1 MDSNLQRLYELQGLD
16 SRIAGLERKLE
27 AIPVRIQAL
36 HDADE
41 QARSALE
48 AQRGKLAG
56 VRKDLRSREKD
67 LEQNASEKAKRDAKL
82 YEVKTNKEYSA
93 VLAEIESPGRGR
105 IEEETGPGAQER
117 MTREIGEA
125 EGRLKRQEQESKAQ
139 EGAATEELRALETD
153 LAVVRA
159 ERESLARDIPRDLL
173 TQYNRLLKGRGG
185 LAVAVVSA
193 NGICSGCR
201 LPPQRL
207 NELRQSARSHLR
219 GLRPIPHIVVSP
231 PAPPSPPR

>member
-27 AIPVRIQAL
+27 AIPGRIQAI

-93 VLAEIESPGRGR
+93 VLAEIESLKVEKGR
-105 IEEETGPGAQER
+105 IEEETLGLMETQER

-139 EGAATEELRALETD
+139 EATATEELRALEAD
-153 LAVVRA
+153 LAVVRV
-159 ERESLARDIPRDLL
+159 ERESLARDIP
-173 TQYNRLLKGRGG
+173 
-185 LAVAVVSA
+185 
-193 NGICSGCR
+193 
-201 LPPQRL
+201 
-207 NELRQSARSHLR
+207 
-219 GLRPIPHIVVSP
+219 
-231 PAPPSPPR
+231 

>member
-1 MDSNLQRLYELQGLD
+1 MDQQLQRLSDLQGLD
-16 SRIAGLERKLE
+16 TRIAGLEQKRQ
-27 AIPVRIQAL
+27 AIPGRIQAI

-82 YEVKTNKEYSA
+82 YEVKTNREYSA
-93 VLAEIESPGRGR
+93 VLAEIETLKVEKGR
-105 IEEETGPGAQER
+105 IEEEILALMDTQER
-117 MTREIGEA
+117 MTREISEA
-125 EGRLKRQEQESKAQ
+125 EKRLARQTEEFNAQ
-139 EGAATEELRALETD
+139 EAAALEEQRALEAD
-153 LAVVRA
+153 LAIVRA
-159 ERESLARDIPRDLL
+159 ERDSLARDIPRDLL

-185 LAVAVVSA
+185 LAVAVVGA

-201 LPPQRL
+201 VSLTPQRF
-207 NELRQSARSHLR
+207 NEVRQSSQILPCESCGRILYYQ
-219 GLRPIPHIVVSP
+219 P
-231 PAPPSPPR
+231 

>member
-27 AIPVRIQAL
+27 AIPGRIQAI

-56 VRKDLRSREKD
+56 VRKDLRGREKD

-93 VLAEIESPGRGR
+93 VLAEIESLKVEKGR
-105 IEEETGPGAQER
+105 IEEESLGLMETQER

-125 EGRLKRQEQESKAQ
+125 EGRLKRQERESKAQ
-139 EGAATEELRALETD
+139 EAAATDELRALEAD
-153 LAVVRA
+153 LAVVRV
-159 ERESLARDIPRDLL
+159 ERESLAREIPRDLL
-173 TQYNRLLKGRGG
+173 TQYTRLLKGRGG
-185 LAVAVVSA
+185 LAVAGVGS
-193 NGICSGCR
+193 NGICAGCR
-201 LPPQRL
+201 LSLTPQRF
-207 NELRQSARSHLR
+207 NELRQSSQILACEGCGRILYYQ
-219 GLRPIPHIVVSP
+219 P
-231 PAPPSPPR
+231 

>member
-93 VLAEIESPGRGR
+93 VLAEIESLKVEKGR
-105 IEEETGPGAQER
+105 IEEETLGLMETQER

-125 EGRLKRQEQESKAQ
+125 EGRLRRQEQESKAQ

-201 LPPQRL
+201 LSLTPQRF
-207 NELRQSARSHLR
+207 NELRQSSQILTCEGCGRILYYQ
-219 GLRPIPHIVVSP
+219 P
-231 PAPPSPPR
+231 

>member
-1 MDSNLQRLYELQGLD
+1 MDSNLQRLYDLQGLD

-27 AIPVRIQAL
+27 AIPGRIQAI

-93 VLAEIESPGRGR
+93 VLAEIESLKVEKGR
-105 IEEETGPGAQER
+105 IEEETLGLMETQER

-125 EGRLKRQEQESKAQ
+125 EGRLTRQEQESKAQ
-139 EGAATEELRALETD
+139 EAAATEELRALEAD

-159 ERESLARDIPRDLL
+159 ERESLARDIPRDPL
-173 TQYNRLLKGRGG
+173 TQYNRLLKGRAG
-185 LAVAVVSA
+185 LAVSVVGT

-201 LPPQRL
+201 LALTPQRF
-207 NELRQSARSHLR
+207 NELRQSSQILPCESCGRILFFQ
-219 GLRPIPHIVVSP
+219 P
-231 PAPPSPPR
+231 

>member
-67 LEQNASEKAKRDAKL
+67 LEQNASEKVKRDAKL

-93 VLAEIESPGRGR
+93 VLAEIESLKVEKGR
-105 IEEETGPGAQER
+105 IEEETLGLMETQER

-201 LPPQRL
+201 LSLTPQRF
-207 NELRQSARSHLR
+207 NELRQSSQILTCEGCGRILYYQ
-219 GLRPIPHIVVSP
+219 P
-231 PAPPSPPR
+231 